1 MRQFSVAI
9 AILFVGIGSG
19 LICPA
24 LLAENLYFSIGSA
37 EITPDVDSPRAVWM
51 AGYYPGRAAT
61 SVHDPLFARGMLL
74 SDGQTKIAIVS
85 LDLIGWS
92 YPSTQSIRQRL
103 PEIDFVVICSTH
115 NHEGPDTIGIW
126 GESFIKRGVDEKYN
140 AQVEETIVHLIKGLE
155 QTQQPVSADFSK
167 IDRPDLVHDTRQPI
181 VIDPT
186 IRALRFRSQIDGT
199 TLGLLVQGT
208 THPESLGA
216 RNTAI
221 TADFPCYTQKR
232 LQQHFAC
239 PSVYVSGAIG
249 GLMAPPADGI
259 VDDKTSPVRLTTFAY
274 AEAYGNAVAD
284 SVAQAFNS
292 SQPIDLTP
300 FRIFRKEVAIPIDNP
315 LYRLARSLN
324 VIRRVSFEWTGQPES
339 WGKRVTRE
347 YRPERAAAI
356 TEVSLLQL
364 GDLKLLGIPGEL
376 YPELVSGQIPNPAA
390 KNVDFPDAPLEP
402 HVEQLLG
409 DAPYLMLGLA
419 NDEIGYILPK
429 RQWDREPPYAYE
441 RGAPQYGEINS
452 CSHEVGPIIMD
463 TFAKLCQRA
472 ELPAGEP

>member
-1 MRQFSVAI
+1 MRLFSVTL
-9 AILFVGIGSG
+9 AILLLGIGNA
-19 LICPA
+19 LFCPS
-24 LLAENLYFSIGSA
+24 LLAGNLHFSIGSA
-37 EITPDVDSPRAVWM
+37 EITPKVDSTQAVWM

-74 SDGQTKIAIVS
+74 SDGNTKIAIVS

-92 YPSTQSIRQRL
+92 YPSTLNIRERL

-140 AQVEETIVHLIKGLE
+140 AHVERTVVRLIKSLN
-155 QTQQPVSADFSK
+155 QSQQPVSVEFAK
-167 IDRPDLVHDTRQPI
+167 IDRPDLVQDSRQPI

-208 THPESLGA
+208 THPESLGDS
-216 RNTAI
+216 NTAI

-232 LQQHFAC
+232 LQQRFHC
-239 PSVYVSGAIG
+239 PTVYVSGAIG
-249 GLMAPPADGI
+249 GLMAPPEVGI
-259 VDDKTSPVRLTTFAY
+259 VDHNGSPVRLTTFAY

-284 SVAQAFNS
+284 SVAQALQS
-292 SQPIDLTP
+292 GQSMELTP
-300 FRIFRKEVAIPIDNP
+300 FRIYRKEVAIPIDNP

-324 VIRRVSFEWTGQPES
+324 VIRRISYEWTGQPES
-339 WGKRVTRE
+339 WGQPVTRDF
-347 YRPERAAAI
+347 RPERAAAV

-364 GDLKLLGIPGEL
+364 GDLTVLGIPGEL
-376 YPELVSGQIPNPAA
+376 YPELVTGQIPSPAA
-390 KNVDFPDAPLEP
+390 ENVDYPDAPQEP
-402 HVEQLLG
+402 HIDQLLG

-429 RQWDREPPYAYE
+429 RQWDREPPYAYG

-452 CSHEVGPIIMD
+452 CSYEVGPIIMNA
-463 TFAKLCQRA
+463 FSELRQRA
-472 ELPAGEP
+472 ESPAGEP

>member
-1 MRQFSVAI
+1 MRFFSVTL
-9 AILFVGIGSG
+9 AILFLGIGNYW
-19 LICPA
+19 LCPA
-24 LLAENLYFSIGSA
+24 LLAENLHFSIGSA
-37 EITPDVDSPRAVWM
+37 EITPDVQAPQAVWM

-74 SDGQTKIAIVS
+74 SDGQTKIALVS

-92 YPSTQSIRQRL
+92 YPSTIAIREQL

-126 GESFIKRGVDEKYN
+126 GESFIKRGVDEQYN
-140 AQVEETIVHLIKGLE
+140 QHVEKTIVHLVKRLD
-155 QTQQPVSADFSK
+155 QSQQPVTVEFAT

-186 IRALRFRSQIDGT
+186 IRVLRFRSQMDGS

-232 LQQHFAC
+232 LKQHFDC
-239 PSVYVSGAIG
+239 PTVYVSGAIG
-249 GLMAPPADGI
+249 GLMTPPAAGI
-259 VDDKTSPVRLTTFAY
+259 VNDKGWPVRLTTFAY
-274 AEAYGNAVAD
+274 AEAYGNEVADAVAE
-284 SVAQAFNS
+284 ALEKG
-292 SQPIDLTP
+292 QPVDLTP
-300 FRIFRKEVAIPIDNP
+300 FRILRKEIAIPIDNP

-324 VIRRVSFEWTGQPES
+324 VIRRVSYEWTGQPES

-347 YRPERAAAI
+347 FRPDRAAAI

-364 GDLKLLGIPGEL
+364 GDVKLLGIPGEL
-376 YPELVSGQIPNPAA
+376 YPELVFGKIPNPADA
-390 KNVDFPDAPLEP
+390 NVDFPEAPPEP
-402 HVEQLLG
+402 HITRFIG
-409 DAPYLMLGLA
+409 DEPYLLLGLA
-419 NDEIGYILPK
+419 NDEIGYIIPK
-429 RQWDREPPYAYE
+429 RQWDREAPYAFG

-463 TFAKLCQRA
+463 TFAELCQRA
-472 ELPAGEP
+472 QSPTGEP